1 MKRLTFWLVIGL
13 LSLTEALAGDGKLDR
28 EGGRVEK
35 ASIKLEGQS
44 NVADYPALA
53 KIRLTKAVDIALR
66 KTSGQ
71 PLAVSLVKA
80 RGYLVYRVLV
90 VSNEAELRV
99 VDIDAG
105 NGRILLSR
113 LDDGD
118 DDDNGDDDDDDNK
131 DDKDD
136 DDDDDDDGWL
146 SKFNP
151 FNKD

>member
-28 EGGRVEK
+28 EEGRVEK
-35 ASIKLEGQS
+35 ASIRLEGQS
-44 NVADYPALA
+44 NVADYPSLA

-66 KTSGQ
+66 KISGQ

-118 DDDNGDDDDDDNK
+118 DDDDDDDDK
-131 DDKDD
+131 DDK
-136 DDDDDDDGWL
+136 DDDDDDGWL